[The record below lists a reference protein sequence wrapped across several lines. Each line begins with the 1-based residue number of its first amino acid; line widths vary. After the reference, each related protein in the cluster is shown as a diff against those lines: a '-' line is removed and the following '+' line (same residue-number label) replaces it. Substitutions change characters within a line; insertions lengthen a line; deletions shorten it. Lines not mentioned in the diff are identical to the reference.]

1 MKLRNGYADWVN
13 SDCGS
18 GFAEFMGFT
27 PPKLEE
33 QKIDGRVVCRYV
45 KDQVKGDWCANK
57 TRAYTSYREVRK
69 ARRTAITKLRAE
81 MREQAKSLTPAEVDL
96 LQRVTGARGPKRIR
110 DYATNFYTT
119 PAQGPEF
126 DFAMTLVEKGLMGVG
141 TREDARRYFEVTPK
155 GCRMVGVP
163 ESIIEDYRYSTGWYE

>member
-33 QKIDGRVVCRYV
+33 QKIDGAMACRYV
-45 KDQVKGDWCANK
+45 KGPVKGDWCANK
-57 TRAYTSYREVRK
+57 TRAYISYKEVRT
-69 ARRTAITKLRAE
+69 ARRTAITQLRAE
-81 MREQAKSLTPAEVDL
+81 MRLQAKNLNPAEVDL

-110 DYATNFYTT
+110 DYSLNFYSAD
-119 PAQGPEF
+119 AQGPEF
-126 DFAMTLVEKGLMGVG
+126 DFAMTLVEKGLMGAG
-141 TREDARRYFEVTPK
+141 TLEDGRRYFEVTPK